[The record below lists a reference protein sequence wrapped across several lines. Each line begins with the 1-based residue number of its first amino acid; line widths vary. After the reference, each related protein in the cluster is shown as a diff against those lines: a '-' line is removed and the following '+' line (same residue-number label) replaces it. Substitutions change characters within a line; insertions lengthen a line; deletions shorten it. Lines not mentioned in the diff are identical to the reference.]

1 MTSYILRRLGYMLIT
16 LWVIITLTFVLMH
29 AIPGDPFL
37 NEKRVPEAIR
47 QNLLAKY
54 GLDKPLYE
62 QYFIYMK
69 NLLRGD
75 FGISMKYTARSVNDM
90 IRDGFPYSADLGIRA
105 LIFAVTT
112 GLFLGTLAAL
122 NQNLRTDR
130 IAMLI
135 AVFGVSVPGFVVGSL
150 LQYLLG
156 VKFRVLPVQG
166 WGSFAQSILPS
177 FSLGLGT
184 LALMARMMRASVLD
198 VINQDYIKTAKAKGL
213 SKPEIVWRHIIRNA
227 ILPIVTILGPLVAN
241 IITGTLVVEAIF
253 NIPGL
258 GKYYVQSIYNSD
270 YTLIMGTTIFYAI
283 ILLVSTF
290 LVDLAYGFIDPRIRL
305 AKGKE

>member
-1 MTSYILRRLGYMLIT
+1 
-16 LWVIITLTFVLMH
+16 
-29 AIPGDPFL
+29 
-37 NEKRVPEAIR
+37 
-47 QNLLAKY
+47 
-54 GLDKPLYE
+54 
-62 QYFIYMK
+62 
-69 NLLRGD
+69 
-75 FGISMKYTARSVNDM
+75 
-90 IRDGFPYSADLGIRA
+90 
-105 LIFAVTT
+105 
-112 GLFLGTLAAL
+112 
-122 NQNLRTDR
+122 
-130 IAMLI
+130 
-135 AVFGVSVPGFVVGSL
+135 
-150 LQYLLG
+150 
-156 VKFRVLPVQG
+156 
-166 WGSFAQSILPS
+166 
-177 FSLGLGT
+177 
-184 LALMARMMRASVLD
+184 MRASVLD